1 MNKQN
6 GFSAVEALLVIIIAG
21 IIGGVGYFVWH
32 SQKLAE
38 KNYSE
43 AESSSSSSV
52 ETKPSKDRI
61 YDCDLKNQELPKFAF
76 NKGCFIITIPVTWTI
91 QQFDA
96 GGNTY
101 GLEKFT
107 KDDTNFSFSSLGDVG
122 KVTNKVNNFGGSLY
136 IYDDSNAAN
145 SKLQHPEDGTV
156 KQLKNGLR
164 VWTTNSTRTEVDGST
179 VKTQCPIMYVVSGN
193 VTEKRL
199 ANGRYL
205 AFNGSFCW
213 AKGLSSDLPYEQQV
227 NSQEFKDAYAM
238 LESITFIKK

>member
-1 MNKQN
+1 MKKQD
-6 GFSAVEALLVIIIAG
+6 GFSVVEALLVIIIAG
-21 IIGGVGYFVWH
+21 IIVGAGYFVWH
-32 SQKLAE
+32 SQKQAE

-43 AESSSSSSV
+43 AESSSRSSV
-52 ETKPSKDRI
+52 ETKPSKDKI
-61 YDCDLKNQELPKFAF
+61 YDCNLDKQTLPKFAF
-76 NKGCFIITIPVTWTI
+76 NKGCFIISFPSNWTI

-96 GGNTY
+96 AGNTY
-101 GLEKFT
+101 GVGNFT
-107 KDDTNFSFSSLGDVG
+107 QNDTNFAFSSLGDVS
-122 KVTNKVNNFGGSLY
+122 KVTTKVNNFGGSLY

-164 VWTTNSTRTEVDGST
+164 VWITNSKRTEVDGSMVET
-179 VKTQCPIMYVVSGN
+179 KCPIMYVVSGN

-213 AKGLSSDLPYEQQV
+213 AKGLSSDLPYEQQI
-227 NSQEFKDAYAM
+227 NGQEFKDAYAM
-238 LESITFIKK
+238 LESITFSKK

>member
-1 MNKQN
+1 MKKQD
-6 GFSAVEALLVIIIAG
+6 GFSVVEVLLVIIIAG
-21 IIGGVGYFVWH
+21 IISGAGYFVWH
-32 SQKLAE
+32 SQKQAE

-43 AESSSSSSV
+43 AESTSSSRV
-52 ETKPSKDRI
+52 ETKPSKDKI
-61 YDCDLKNQELPKFAF
+61 YDCNLDKQTLPKFAF
-76 NKGCFIITIPVTWTI
+76 NKGCFIISFPANWTI

-96 GGNTY
+96 AGNTY
-101 GLEKFT
+101 GFGNFT
-107 KDDTNFSFSSLGDVG
+107 QNDTNFSFSSLGDVG

-145 SKLQHPEDGTV
+145 SRLQHPEDGSI
-156 KQLKNGLR
+156 KQLKNGLS
-164 VWTTNSTRTEVDGST
+164 VWITNSKRTEVDGST
-179 VKTQCPIMYVVSGN
+179 VETKCPIMYVVSGS

-205 AFNGSFCW
+205 AFNGGFCW
-213 AKGLSSDLPYEQQV
+213 SKGLSSDLPYEQQI

>member
-1 MNKQN
+1 MKKQD
-6 GFSAVEALLVIIIAG
+6 GFSAVEALLVVVIAG
-21 IIGGVGYFVWH
+21 IIVGAGYFVWH
-32 SQKLAE
+32 SQKLAD

-43 AESSSSSSV
+43 AESSSNASV
-52 ETKPSKDRI
+52 ETKPSKDKV
-61 YDCDLKNQELPKFAF
+61 YDCNLEKQTLPKFAF
-76 NKGCFIITIPVTWTI
+76 NKGCFIISFPANWTI

-96 GGNTY
+96 SGNTF
-101 GLEKFT
+101 GIGNFT
-107 KDDTNFSFSSLGDVG
+107 QNDTNFSFSSLGDVS
-122 KVTNKVNNFGGSLY
+122 KSANKVNNFGGSLY

-145 SKLQHPEDGTV
+145 SKLQHPEDGSV

-164 VWTTNSTRTEVDGST
+164 VWITNSTRTEVDGST

-205 AFNGSFCW
+205 AFNGGYCW
-213 AKGLSSDLPYEQQV
+213 AKGMSSDLPYEQQI

-238 LESITFIKK
+238 LESITFFKK